1 MNIAP
6 AEEMID
12 PDETVRDNRPWIEML
27 RLAEVGTAKELETFV
42 SQLSTSD
49 QALALSRL
57 DEGETE
63 RVLEALRP
71 DDAAELIGHLSEM
84 QAAQAISTLEA
95 DIAAA
100 IVHELPSD
108 EQADVLGDLDEAHAE
123 AILDSLPDDEAA
135 AVRELAAYDDNVA
148 GGLMVS
154 ELLRFTDQMT
164 VAEVIERLSK
174 QQDDYD
180 ETDIRY
186 GYVCDDADR
195 LVGVLPMSNLLFVKR
210 SSTVGDAM
218 IREPLSIVDNM
229 PLRDLVEFFDSHN
242 FLGVPVV
249 DSSGALKG
257 VVHREAVEY
266 AASRATE
273 SDYLKSQGIVGGEEL
288 RTMPLWLRARR
299 RLSWLSINVLLNI
312 GAASVIALFQ
322 DTLQSVI
329 ALAVFLPI
337 ISDMSGCSGNQAV
350 AVSMRELS
358 LGLVRPTE
366 MLLVWIK
373 EVYVGLINGAVLG
386 LLVAIAAIL
395 FDGNPYLGFVV
406 GIALFVN
413 TIIAVSIGGTVPLL
427 VKRLGFDP
435 AVASGPL
442 LTTVTD
448 MCGFFLVLGLAT
460 LMLARLV

>member
-1 MNIAP
+1 MTNSSLSETVVDSSQRDEKPWTELVRLAQQGN
-6 AEEMID
+6 AEE
-12 PDETVRDNRPWIEML
+12 
-27 RLAEVGTAKELETFV
+27 LENYV

-57 DEGETE
+57 DEEETE
-63 RVLEALRP
+63 WVLETLHP
-71 DDAAELIGHLSEM
+71 DHAAELISHLSET
-84 QAAQAISTLEA
+84 QAAQAISALEA
-95 DIAAA
+95 KSAAA
-100 IVHELPSD
+100 IVDELPSD
-108 EQADVLGDLDEAHAE
+108 EQADVLGDLDGEHAE
-123 AILDSLPDDEAA
+123 AILDSLPQETAL
-135 AVRELAAYDDNVA
+135 AVRELTAYDDDVA

-154 ELLRFTDQMT
+154 ELLRFTDHMT
-164 VAEVIERLSK
+164 VAEVIEQLSQEQEK
-174 QQDDYD
+174 YNDYNV
-180 ETDIRY
+180 RY
-186 GYVCDDADR
+186 GYVCDDRGR
-195 LVGVLPMSNLLFVKR
+195 LVGVLPMRNLLFVKR
-210 SSTVGDAM
+210 SSRVGEIM
-218 IREPLSIVDNM
+218 IGEPTSVVDTM
-229 PLRDLVEFFDSHN
+229 PLEDLIEFFDTHD

-249 DSSGALKG
+249 DGQGMLKG
-257 VVHREAVEY
+257 VVHREAVDY
-266 AASRATE
+266 ASARATE
-273 SDYLKSQGIVGGEEL
+273 TDYLKSQGIVGGEEL
-288 RTMPLWLRARR
+288 RTMPLWLRSRR

-322 DTLQSVI
+322 DTLRSVI

-366 MLLVWIK
+366 MLLVWLK
-373 EVYVGLINGAVLG
+373 EVYVGLINGTVLG
-386 LLVAIAAIL
+386 CLVAVAATL

-406 GIALFVN
+406 GIALFAN

-460 LMLARLV
+460 LMLSKLV